1 MGIGSLV
8 YRIVLVIHL
17 LCAIGGF
24 GSIFY
29 DSIYL
34 SQARKR
40 GGREAL
46 GISEAN
52 HLVSSKV
59 ARKLVIATFITGI
72 ILVFLSKSHWQFSNV
87 WVWTSIVLF
96 AIYIAIDVI
105 GIAPIE
111 KVTRGMVAELAL
123 STSGGCG
130 TCPNNHASS
139 TSPESSQ
146 ASSTSTESSHA
157 SSTSPEPK
165 TGAELQNL
173 ASSLDQASSQ
183 LAAMRGV
190 SHLIILGFLYLMV
203 FRP

>member
-1 MGIGSLV
+1 MGIGSIV
-8 YRIVLVIHL
+8 YKIILIAHL

-46 GISEAN
+46 GISAAN

-59 ARKLVIATFITGI
+59 ARKLVIATFLSGI
-72 ILVFLSKSHWQFSNV
+72 VLVFLSKSHWQFSNV

-139 TSPESSQ
+139 TS
-146 ASSTSTESSHA
+146 TESSHA